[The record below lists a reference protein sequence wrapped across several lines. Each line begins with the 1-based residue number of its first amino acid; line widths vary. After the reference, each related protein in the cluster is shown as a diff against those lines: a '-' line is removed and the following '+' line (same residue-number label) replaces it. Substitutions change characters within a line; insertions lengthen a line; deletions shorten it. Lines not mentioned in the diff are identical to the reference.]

1 MRYLLE
7 KSQYQ
12 EIAARCEYL
21 YDIFHLYFLPH
32 NKVDGFIPLVPI
44 GTVEPSILFI
54 VGHQDTVKIFLEKN
68 ITTLIENTIVIISC
82 LTKSFQI
89 FKYANKI
96 LYVSVTEN
104 DYSYTYSG
112 SDYGFGFDI
121 TKSEIN
127 FYNSLQKD
135 IFLRLGDAFQR
146 L

>member
-1 MRYLLE
+1 M
-7 KSQYQ
+7 
-12 EIAARCEYL
+12 
-21 YDIFHLYFLPH
+21 
-32 NKVDGFIPLVPI
+32 PI
-44 GTVEPSILFI
+44 GTADPSILFI
-54 VGHQDTVKIFLEKN
+54 VGHQDTVKIFLKKN

-82 LTKSFQI
+82 RTKSFQV

>member
-1 MRYLLE
+1 ME
-7 KSQYQ
+7 K
-12 EIAARCEYL
+12 
-21 YDIFHLYFLPH
+21 
-32 NKVDGFIPLVPI
+32 N
-44 GTVEPSILFI
+44 
-54 VGHQDTVKIFLEKN
+54 FLEKN
-68 ITTLIENTIVIISC
+68 IATLIENTIVIISC
-82 LTKSFQI
+82 RTKSFQI

-96 LYVSVTEN
+96 LYASVTEN

-135 IFLRLGDAFQR
+135 IFLRISDAFQR

>member
-1 MRYLLE
+1 VRYLLE

-54 VGHQDTVKIFLEKN
+54 VGHQDT
-68 ITTLIENTIVIISC
+68 LIENTIVIISC

-104 DYSYTYSG
+104 DYYYTYSG

-135 IFLRLGDAFQR
+135 IFLRLSDAFQR